1 MKFSIVALGF
11 FVSILP
17 TNAFQSIVAPRY
29 VGSKQVASSFSTQ
42 LYASQITMPALSSTM
57 KEGRVVTWL
66 KNEGDEISAGEAIM
80 VVESDKADMDVE
92 AFEDGYLAK
101 IVVAEGEMAPVG
113 QAVALIAE
121 SEADIPNVIASYNGG
136 SAATAAPAAVAEG
149 MYTFADFENYSVN
162 NSVSMF
168 AYTLSLFLCAF
179 PFYKSCSDSCF
190 IKTRL
195 RIQSN

>member
-1 MKFSIVALGF
+1 MRYTLVAVIKAFLTLYTA
-11 FVSILP
+11 IDC
-17 TNAFQSIVAPRY
+17 NIQAFQSINVLPTL
-29 VGSKQVASSFSTQ
+29 SKTTSFTISTQ

-101 IVVAEGEMAPVG
+101 IVVGEGEMAPVG

-121 SEADIPNVIASYNGG
+121 NEADIPNVIASYNGDSSTG
-136 SAATAAPAAVAEG
+136 SSTSTTAPTTAATAG
-149 MYTFADFENYSVN
+149 MYFIV
-162 NSVSMF
+162 VS
-168 AYTLSLFLCAF
+168 
-179 PFYKSCSDSCF
+179 P
-190 IKTRL
+190 
-195 RIQSN
+195 